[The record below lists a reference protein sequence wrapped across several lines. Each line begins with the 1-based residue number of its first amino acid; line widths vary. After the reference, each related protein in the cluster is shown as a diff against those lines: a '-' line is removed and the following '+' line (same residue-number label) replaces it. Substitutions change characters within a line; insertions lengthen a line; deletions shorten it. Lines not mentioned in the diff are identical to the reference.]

1 MNLLN
6 NVFRSRETVT
16 EMLETR
22 GYDVDKY
29 KNYSLDEVDIMLR
42 NITKKVSSEMCP
54 LDLQCSNKND
64 TNLKVYVK
72 YLLQSKIRLVNLK
85 NIIDDMI
92 ENIVED
98 NSEIIFIIKDKISNM
113 TAYDNMFESYI
124 TSNNIHIQVFSIES
138 LLVNITKH
146 VLVPPLRILDETEK
160 DKILETYRLNSL
172 TQLPI
177 ILKSDPVAKFY
188 GVRKG
193 DLCEI
198 IRPSETSGVYIN
210 YRYCE

>member
-6 NVFRSRETVT
+6 NVFRSREVVT

-29 KNYSLDEVDIMLR
+29 KNYTLDEVDIMLK
-42 NITKKVSSEMCP
+42 NMAKKVNSEMCP
-54 LDLQCSNKND
+54 LDLVCSLKKED
-64 TNLKVYVK
+64 TSKIYVK

-85 NIIDDMI
+85 NIIEDMI
-92 ENIVED
+92 EKLVED

-113 TAYDNMFESYI
+113 ASYDNMFDSYI
-124 TSNNIHIQVFSIES
+124 STNNIHIQVFSIEH

-146 VLVPPLRILDETEK
+146 VLVPPLRILAEEEK
-160 DKILETYRLNSL
+160 DKIVETYRLNKM

-198 IRPSETSGVYIN
+198 IRPSETSGIYIN